1 MQFTALTELM
11 QINFSEKFDLSS
23 CPIINKSLILLLYPD
38 FIALLI
44 LHYPTVMQLL
54 IANILEKIKS
64 LFTKKTWNGIVA
76 QFYSPDQSD
85 ELKAFSAAFGIF
97 MGIIPIWGFQTI
109 AAIFLAV
116 TFKLN
121 KALVIVFSQVSFPAI
136 FPLMVWL
143 SLKVGRY
150 WVGGNDAN
158 LSFKNIDSHLLQ
170 YVYGS
175 LTLAVFA
182 ALLTGAITFLLLK
195 TFKLLRQYRLR
206 GLVKGN
212 RLVEV

>member
-1 MQFTALTELM
+1 M
-11 QINFSEKFDLSS
+11 QINFAGKIDLKSFEV
-23 CPIINKSLILLLYPD
+23 INKSLILLLCTG
-38 FIALLI
+38 FIASLF
-44 LHYPTVMQLL
+44 LHYRTVMQLL
-54 IANILEKIKS
+54 RANILEKIRT
-64 LFTKKTWNGIVA
+64 LFAKKTWNGIVA

-109 AAIFLAV
+109 TAIFLAM

-136 FPLMVWL
+136 FPVIVWL
-143 SLKVGRY
+143 SFKVGRY
-150 WVGGNDAN
+150 WVGGNEAN
-158 LSFKNIDSHLLQ
+158 LSFKNINSHLLQ

-175 LTLAVFA
+175 FTLAVLA
-182 ALLTGAITFLLLK
+182 ALLTGLITFSLLK
-195 TFKLLRQYRLR
+195 TFRLVKQYRLR
-206 GLVKGN
+206 GLIKES